1 MGKLFIAILLFGL
14 AIVMFKFNA
23 NKKKEAEKIHQNYI
37 SSTLTDINFNATKTF
52 TSDYNK
58 HSIYY
63 DNEKEQILVITK
75 TGIDSSHYAK
85 TLINT
90 KDIIECSLYEDDAT
104 ITKTSRGSQLGG
116 ALVGGVLAGGVGAV
130 VGGLSGNK
138 TSTGATKT
146 IELRLTLDNPLNPVL
161 RFRFLD
167 SYDPIK
173 KDSYTYEKTMNEA
186 IEWQSLIAVLIYR
199 AEEKVD

>member
-1 MGKLFIAILLFGL
+1 MEFFIWILLIGL
-14 AIVMFKFNA
+14 TILIFKSNA
-23 NKKKEAEKIHQNYI
+23 NKKKETEEFHQNYT

-52 TSDYNK
+52 TSDNNK

-75 TGIDSSHYAK
+75 TDVNSSHYAK
-85 TLINT
+85 TLINA

-104 ITKTSRGSQLGG
+104 ITRTSRGSQLGG

-167 SYDPIK
+167 RYSPIK

-186 IEWQSLIAVLIYR
+186 IEWQNLIAVLIHR
-199 AEEKVD
+199 AEKKAN